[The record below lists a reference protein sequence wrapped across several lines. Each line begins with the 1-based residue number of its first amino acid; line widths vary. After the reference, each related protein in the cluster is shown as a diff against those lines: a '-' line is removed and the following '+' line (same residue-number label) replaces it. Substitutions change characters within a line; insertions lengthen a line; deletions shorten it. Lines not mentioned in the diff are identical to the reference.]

1 MSFYNNKNPHLIN
14 KNLYKKYFKK
24 EIKFQNKSIGNR
36 IKKWC
41 LEFIQ
46 NNYKL
51 IIIFL
56 ILVLVLA
63 IRYRTVQIKKRE
75 QKIKLQ
81 KMYLQ
86 QQKREDMKIYN
97 RYLKNKNLNMQIKE
111 EIEKI
116 PVVVQE
122 QVQPQQQLQEYLPYE
137 GSGSLGWSYI
147 N

>member
-14 KNLYKKYFKK
+14 KSLYKKYFKK
-24 EIKFQNKSIGNR
+24 EIKFQNKSINNR
-36 IKKWC
+36 IKKWGI
-41 LEFIQ
+41 EFLH

-56 ILVLVLA
+56 ILILVLA
-63 IRYRTVQIKKRE
+63 IRYRSVQIKKRD

-81 KMYLQ
+81 KMYQ
-86 QQKREDMKIYN
+86 KQQKREDMKIYN
-97 RYLKNKNLNMQIKE
+97 RYLKNKNINTQIKE

-116 PVVVQE
+116 PVVVQQ
-122 QVQPQQQLQEYLPYE
+122 QVQPQQRAQEYLPYE

>member
-1 MSFYNNKNPHLIN
+1 MSFYNSKNPHLIN
-14 KNLYKKYFKK
+14 KSLYKKYFKK
-24 EIKFQNKSIGNR
+24 EIRFRNKSIANR

-41 LEFIQ
+41 LEFIK

-51 IIIFL
+51 ILIFL
-56 ILVLVLA
+56 ILVLILA
-63 IRYRTVQIKKRE
+63 IRYRTVQIRKRE
-75 QKIKLQ
+75 QKKKIQ
-81 KMYLQ
+81 QMYQQ

-97 RYLKNKNLNMQIKE
+97 RYLKNKNINQKIKE
-111 EIEKI
+111 EIERI

-122 QVQPQQQLQEYLPYE
+122 QVQPQQVQEYLPYE